1 MESMKL
7 PITVIGVVILQISG
21 FIWWTAQQ
29 AVTISDLEESVTSM
43 SSSMAIADRTN
54 LKRDVQE
61 NAGEISDLWDDVNG
75 LALSIMQINEIKQR
89 LSTIEVEMRYINR
102 DHEGIKK

>member
-1 MESMKL
+1 MENMKL

-29 AVTISDLEESVTSM
+29 ASTIAGLEETVSSM

-61 NAGEISDLWDDVNG
+61 NNNEIEDLWNDVNG
-75 LALSIMQINEIKQR
+75 LAMTIMQMNEIKQR
-89 LSTIEVEMRYINR
+89 ISTLEVEMKYINR
-102 DHEGIKK
+102 DHKNLGE

>member
-1 MESMKL
+1 MENMKL
-7 PITVIGVVILQISG
+7 PITVIVVVILQISG

-29 AVTISDLEESVTSM
+29 AVTISDLEEAVTSM

-89 LSTIEVEMRYINR
+89 LSTIEVEMRYINKS
-102 DHEGIKK
+102 HEKMEK

>member
-7 PITVIGVVILQISG
+7 PITVIVVVILQISG

-29 AVTISDLEESVTSM
+29 AVTISDLEEAVTSM

-89 LSTIEVEMRYINR
+89 LSTIEVEMRYINKS
-102 DHEGIKK
+102 HEKMEK

>member
-21 FIWWTAQQ
+21 FIWWTSQQ

-102 DHEGIKK
+102 DHEGAKK

>member
-43 SSSMAIADRTN
+43 SSSIAIADRTN
-54 LKRDVQE
+54 LKRDVE
-61 NAGEISDLWDDVNG
+61 DNTEEISDLWADVNG

-89 LSTIEVEMRYINR
+89 ISTIEVEMRYINR
-102 DHEGIKK
+102 DHEGVKK

>member
-1 MESMKL
+1 MENMKL

-54 LKRDVQE
+54 LKRDVQD

-89 LSTIEVEMRYINR
+89 LSTIEVEMKYINR
-102 DHEGIKK
+102 DHEGTKK